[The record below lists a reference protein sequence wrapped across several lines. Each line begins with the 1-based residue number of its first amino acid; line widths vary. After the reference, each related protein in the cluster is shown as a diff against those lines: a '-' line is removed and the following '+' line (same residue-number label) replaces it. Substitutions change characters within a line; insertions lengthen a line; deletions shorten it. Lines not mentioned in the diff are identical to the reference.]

1 MKLLRLFPLEL
12 GRLLHSRMTWLIV
25 LLTVISPAVGLVL
38 YKPAIASTMLSMYL
52 ANPAL
57 AGGAAGGILFG
68 LLTVYE
74 LDRAGR
80 SRVEVLTNAVVSPLA
95 AALVRLPA
103 LLAAAGLALVLT
115 MLVWLP
121 ISCGLIGSIF
131 DGGDYVLAYLLFMGL
146 ALPLSIL
153 AASAA
158 YQYTRR
164 ADLSLVLFAAFAAL
178 SLTVWADN
186 WQLCWLNP
194 CVWALSDDFSNFRIF
209 RSVAWMRL
217 TWLAALAGIWTV
229 SYLCIRQYGKGLPG
243 SLARSVRRAHRPIIA
258 LSLLACSGF
267 AYAAQPLVDHS
278 NPDQT
283 VMDFYQVPYAEN
295 VVCTSRSAQVFP
307 DTTAGTV
314 SGTAA
319 LPVPE
324 HLRAGVDSGLRRQS
338 GLYHLQR
345 AGQRRRSAL
354 LCERLSGVQRG
365 HAGGGPPVGPGD
377 RTDYGLRWLSPGK
390 PECVH
395 HAGRHGD
402 QL

>member
-307 DTTAGTV
+307 DTTAGTPARRPTG
-314 SGTAA
+314 SGT
-319 LPVPE
+319 PP
-324 HLRAGVDSGLRRQS
+324 GRR
-338 GLYHLQR
+338 
-345 AGQRRRSAL
+345 GQRPSASI
-354 LCERLSGVQRG
+354 R
-365 HAGGGPPVGPGD
+365 AIP
-377 RTDYGLRWLSPGK
+377 SPTCGSTAPK
-390 PECVH
+390 CPS
-395 HAGRHGD
+395 
-402 QL
+402 L

>member
-1 MKLLRLFPLEL
+1 M
-12 GRLLHSRMTWLIV
+12 
-25 LLTVISPAVGLVL
+25 
-38 YKPAIASTMLSMYL
+38 
-52 ANPAL
+52 
-57 AGGAAGGILFG
+57 
-68 LLTVYE
+68 
-74 LDRAGR
+74 
-80 SRVEVLTNAVVSPLA
+80 
-95 AALVRLPA
+95 
-103 LLAAAGLALVLT
+103 
-115 MLVWLP
+115 
-121 ISCGLIGSIF
+121 
-131 DGGDYVLAYLLFMGL
+131 AYLLFMGL

-319 LPVPE
+319 YRFRNTSGQAWTAAFGVNPGYTISNVRVNGAEVPFSVSDYQEYNEAMLEVALP
-324 HLRAGVDSGLRRQS
+324 S
-338 GLYHLQR
+338 
-345 AGQRRRSAL
+345 
-354 LCERLSGVQRG
+354 
-365 HAGGGPPVGPGD
+365 D
-377 RTDYGLRWLSPGK
+377 REIELTMDYGGFPRENRNVSIMQGGTEISSEYLCL
-390 PECVH
+390 
-395 HAGRHGD
+395 
-402 QL
+402 